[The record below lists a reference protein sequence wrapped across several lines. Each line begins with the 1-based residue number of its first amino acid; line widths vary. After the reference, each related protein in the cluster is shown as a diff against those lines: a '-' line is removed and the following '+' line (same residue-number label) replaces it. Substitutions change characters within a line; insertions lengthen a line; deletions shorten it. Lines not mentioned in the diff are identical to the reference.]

1 MRRNTSI
8 FGSDRLRTTNIIA
21 KLNVYHLHISCER
34 LYNKA
39 ILGRINDIALFVRN
53 VERFFM
59 VDFKVIGARVKFY
72 RQKAGLTQ
80 QALSDLMEVSSS
92 YISQI
97 ERGLSEVSIRRLDKI
112 AGLIGTNLQ
121 SLVADANSDSQD
133 FMMTE
138 VSDKMS
144 TLSADE
150 KRQVVRIID
159 TFLTK

>member
-1 MRRNTSI
+1 
-8 FGSDRLRTTNIIA
+8 
-21 KLNVYHLHISCER
+21 
-34 LYNKA
+34 
-39 ILGRINDIALFVRN
+39 
-53 VERFFM
+53 M